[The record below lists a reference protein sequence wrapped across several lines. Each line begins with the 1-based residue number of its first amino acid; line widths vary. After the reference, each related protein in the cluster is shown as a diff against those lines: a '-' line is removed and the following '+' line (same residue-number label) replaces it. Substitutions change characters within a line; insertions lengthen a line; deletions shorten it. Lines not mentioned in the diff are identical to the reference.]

1 MVNLPETIA
10 KAQIE
15 THQVVLQAIVP
26 QGAKV
31 AAWLVAIR
39 EALDAVQTEIGTIDP
54 ETAKATID
62 NPIGTKA
69 HRSHESKSIDQS
81 NRNPLQ
87 KPCSKVKNHCVLS
100 PI

>member
-1 MVNLPETIA
+1 MHVTRTIA
-10 KAQIE
+10 KVQTE

-31 AAWLVAIR
+31 AVLLVAIR

-62 NPIGTKA
+62 NPIETKT
-69 HRSHESKSIDQS
+69 HRSHESKSIDRS
-81 NRNPLQ
+81 KRNPLP